1 MLIDKETAY
10 KALKQKEEMYGLSFS
25 AEAFGK
31 AARIV
36 DQMHGADA
44 AKIAKM
50 CNDIEDVVSD
60 IAFNSTHSHIY
71 ACCQSIRD
79 KLEEIRKELTVNVPK
94 PD

>member
-10 KALKQKEEMYGLSFS
+10 KALKEKEEMYGLSFT

-44 AKIAKM
+44 AKIAKL
-50 CNDIEDVVSD
+50 CNEIEDFVNELYYSRE
-60 IAFNSTHSHIY
+60 NSIY
-71 ACCQSIRD
+71 HDERNAIVN
-79 KLEEIRKELTVNVPK
+79 KLEEIRKELTVN
-94 PD
+94 DT